1 MHYCVKPITVQY
13 YISACVSWVSRLTLL
28 DLETNWT
35 YALWE
40 WNSLV
45 YRRSAVC
52 KSDAMIPLLTVVL
65 WFSISLRLKP
75 TQLSWI

>member
-1 MHYCVKPITVQY
+1 MYYCVKPITVQY

-45 YRRSAVC
+45 YRRSVVC